1 MCWFIS
7 GVDPKMLQLYFVH
20 DDDALKTPMSMAK
33 KTSFKQGTY
42 IFDKKIHPSNK
53 LNFFQQ

>member
-1 MCWFIS
+1 MGWFIS

-53 LNFFQQ
+53 LNFF